1 MSLSVRLVIET
12 AVTTI
17 MDMVAVVVIMSMLTG
32 TSRTPPPVLLTAVQ
46 FLQVARLP

>member
-32 TSRTPPPVLLTAVQ
+32 TSRTPPLYC
-46 FLQVARLP
+46 